1 MKKRGIIIGLL
12 AIGII
17 FIVGGLVFWR
27 LRGGVRI
34 KPAEDFRTGGH
45 VIFYRQDDEAWA
57 KDLLG
62 DSSYTMKSS
71 GCLVTCIASA
81 ISADGET
88 VTPGELNDLLSE
100 NAVYDGEGNMQWA
113 GLAELEGYHV
123 TVYPDVS
130 NADIEKCLEDDHYPI
145 VRVRV
150 GGIGN
155 VHYVLIVGVK
165 DGEYLCMDP
174 LKDKLTKLSD
184 YLGRV
189 YAVRCVWKDSK
200 PLEDGKGIIRVGGW
214 DVEYTISDRE
224 LTVQDF
230 ENIEIGSSLQ
240 EIADEL
246 GDPDGW
252 TGSGILRPFYVLKD
266 GSAVELIFEVPGV
279 CENLRRMLLCQGQTE
294 TVLKESN

>member
-12 AIGII
+12 AIGVI
-17 FIVGGLVFWR
+17 FIVGGLAFWR

-34 KPAEDFRTGGH
+34 KPSDDLKASGH

-81 ISADGET
+81 VSAGGET
-88 VTPGELNDLLSE
+88 VTPGELNALLSE

-123 TVYPDVS
+123 AVYPNVS
-130 NADIEKCLEDDHYPI
+130 NKDIEKCLKDGHYPI

-150 GGIGN
+150 RGIGN
-155 VHYVLIVGVK
+155 VHYVLITGVK

-174 LKDKLTKLSD
+174 LKDELTKLSD

-189 YAVRCVWKDSK
+189 YAVRCVWK
-200 PLEDGKGIIRVGGW
+200 E
-214 DVEYTISDRE
+214 SD
-224 LTVQDF
+224 
-230 ENIEIGSSLQ
+230 
-240 EIADEL
+240 
-246 GDPDGW
+246 
-252 TGSGILRPFYVLKD
+252 
-266 GSAVELIFEVPGV
+266 
-279 CENLRRMLLCQGQTE
+279 E
-294 TVLKESN
+294 TL